1 MGQILQNCDEGG
13 KFASSEEEAEF
24 KRLFGKFE
32 TASASLTNKH
42 VELDARAS
50 FLNSNQEQLQ
60 SSAYSLQE
68 QFLGLEDA
76 DQADAITAYSWAQ
89 YCYNAA
95 LKVGNSILSE
105 SLMDYLR
112 T

>member
-1 MGQILQNCDEGG
+1 MFMLESLLSKRMQQSL
-13 KFASSEEEAEF
+13 SS
-24 KRLFGKFE
+24 
-32 TASASLTNKH
+32 NK
-42 VELDARAS
+42 S
-50 FLNSNQEQLQ
+50 QLQ
-60 SSAYSLQE
+60 DNAYSLQE
-68 QFLGLEDA
+68 QIVSIEDV
-76 DQADAITAYSWAQ
+76 DPADAITAYSWAQ